1 MNCRICKSEIT
12 NGTLCNR
19 CLKTANEELLTVE
32 ERRQRND
39 NINLKST
46 IFFIL
51 GYLLGIPGFFLLFFV
66 MPLGVLMLILGVVFY
81 ISAFVVTKDSVCPAC
96 QRRGSLEDMEKE
108 LTGKSR
114 TTVKERQKIVRT
126 QKGGGYLAHER
137 QPETYEMEVN
147 VPAEERYY
155 KITYKCNKCG
165 YVGSRE
171 ETETVKL

>member
-12 NGTLCNR
+12 NGALCNR

-66 MPLGVLMLILGVVFY
+66 TPLGVLMLFLELFFIYLL
-81 ISAFVVTKDSVCPAC
+81 
-96 QRRGSLEDMEKE
+96 SL
-108 LTGKSR
+108 LR
-114 TTVKERQKIVRT
+114 KIV
-126 QKGGGYLAHER
+126 YVPLASV
-137 QPETYEMEVN
+137 EV
-147 VPAEERYY
+147 
-155 KITYKCNKCG
+155 
-165 YVGSRE
+165 
-171 ETETVKL
+171 L